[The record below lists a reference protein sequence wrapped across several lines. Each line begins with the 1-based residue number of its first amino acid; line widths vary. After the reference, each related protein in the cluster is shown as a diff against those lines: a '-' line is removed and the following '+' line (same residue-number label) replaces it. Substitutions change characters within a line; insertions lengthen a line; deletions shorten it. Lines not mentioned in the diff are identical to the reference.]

1 MSDRTSEPASASA
14 SPSASASAS
23 AITSARITNARIF
36 ITGGAGFIGTRLAQL
51 LAGENEIILFDN
63 LHRNAYQSSGLARA
77 DGGGGGTVR
86 LVQGDVRDAAAL
98 RAALDPDI
106 DYVIHAAAIAGVETV
121 IADPLRVL
129 DVNVRG
135 TFNVAEAAVGLKR
148 LKKFVDFS
156 TSEVFGQHAFNVD
169 ERTISPTVA
178 VEEPRWAYAMSKLIG
193 EFVVHAHHARHGMP
207 TVTVRPFNIYG
218 PNQVGIGAVH
228 RFVKQAIAGQDLII
242 HDDGSQIR
250 SWCYVDDFIEGVL
263 RATASERATGRSYNL
278 GNPRA
283 TVTVYDLAQR
293 IVRLT
298 GGGSRVVFERM
309 NYPDVALRV
318 PNITAAREDLGFEP
332 RVDLDEGLRRTIAWY
347 RTAAQLERG

>member
-1 MSDRTSEPASASA
+1 MSD
-14 SPSASASAS
+14 
-23 AITSARITNARIF
+23 RITNARIF
-36 ITGGAGFIGTRLAQL
+36 ITGGAGFIGTRLAQVL
-51 LAGENEIILFDN
+51 GRDNDVVLFDN
-63 LHRNAYQSSGLARA
+63 LHRNAYQSSDLART
-77 DGGGGGTVR
+77 GGRSGSGGSGGAVR

-98 RAALDPDI
+98 RAAMEPDI

-129 DVNVRG
+129 DVNVKG
-135 TFNVAEAAVGLKR
+135 TFNVAEAAAGLRR

-169 ERTISPTVA
+169 ERTISPTVDVA
-178 VEEPRWAYAMSKLIG
+178 EPRWAYAMSKLIG
-193 EFVVHAHHARHGMP
+193 EFVVHAHHVKHAMP

-228 RFVKQAIAGQDLII
+228 QFVKRAIAGEDLTI
-242 HDDGSQIR
+242 HDAGSQIR
-250 SWCYVDDFIEGVL
+250 SWCYVDDFVAGVL
-263 RATASERATGRSYNL
+263 LATRSERAAGRSYNL

-293 IVRLT
+293 IVSLS
-298 GGGSRVVFERM
+298 GGGSRIVFERM

-318 PNITAAREDLGFEP
+318 PNIAAAREDLGFEP
-332 RVDLDEGLRRTIAWY
+332 RVDLEEGLRRTIEWY
-347 RTAAQLERG
+347 REAARAGALASASA

>member
-1 MSDRTSEPASASA
+1 MSESV
-14 SPSASASAS
+14 PSSSS
-23 AITSARITNARIF
+23 TRITNARIF
-36 ITGGAGFIGTRLAQL
+36 ITGGAGFIGTRLAQML
-51 LAGENEIILFDN
+51 GRDNDIVLFDN
-63 LHRNAYQSSGLARA
+63 LHRNAYQSSDLARQGSGN
-77 DGGGGGTVR
+77 GGAVR
-86 LVQGDVRDAAAL
+86 LVEGDVRDPAAL
-98 RAALDPDI
+98 RAAMEPDI

-121 IADPLRVL
+121 LADPLRVL
-129 DVNVRG
+129 DVNVKG

-169 ERTISPTVA
+169 ERTISPTV
-178 VEEPRWAYAMSKLIG
+178 VVGEPRWAYAMSKLIG
-193 EFVVHAHHARHGMP
+193 EFVVQAHHAKHAMP

-228 RFVKQAIAGQDLII
+228 QFVKQAIAGQDLTI

-250 SWCYVDDFIEGVL
+250 SWCYVDDFVEGVL
-263 RATASERATGRSYNL
+263 LATRNERAVGRSYNI

-293 IVRLT
+293 IATMT
-298 GGGSRVVFERM
+298 GGESRIVFKRM

-318 PNITAAREDLGFEP
+318 PNIAAAREDLGFEP

-347 RTAAQLERG
+347 REAARPAALST